1 MKNIKYIT
9 LAFICGIIFSTML
22 SVSQS
27 DAKKRNNNTNIEYT
41 IPVKPLNTVYVR
53 GTKTMYKYLSKGYQ
67 VQETAVAGSTSSKYV
82 GFLMVKYK

>member
-27 DAKKRNNNTNIEYT
+27 DVKKRNNNTNIEYT
-41 IPVKPLNTVYVR
+41 IPVKPFNTVYVV
-53 GTKTMYKYLSKGYQ
+53 GTKNMYKYLSKGYQ
-67 VQETAVAGSTSSKYV
+67 VQETVAATSASPKYV